1 MYGKDDVLRVL
12 YFDFVLFMRSRRH
25 SVSPLYVPSQF
36 LQIIR
41 YIVLFT
47 RLVANGGFLF
57 FYNAFLVN
65 CRENYL
71 NCY

>member
-41 YIVLFT
+41 YIVLFA

-71 NCY
+71 NCC